1 MKTGNYIKFA
11 AEISS
16 KNEKIYRIFILRV
29 ILTAFCII
37 SGCFICFLFEN
48 KKIIQ
53 DFFSI
58 VVCLIIFLLNIPLE
72 FEMKKR
78 MLKIMDSKINLKRI
92 DFRNFW
98 AFFAICLIK
107 RVISEIFVF
116 FSFVS
121 LDFAY
126 KNVVFNANAV
136 NMFENAV
143 ISSVFFIISLFIILF
158 GIYFCICFSS
168 VEFFYITGSAK
179 NLFASFIL
187 SFYIMKNNA
196 SDFLKLNFFSFFRF
210 FLSEKFF
217 YVQAI
222 YFYIAI
228 MEYENGVFNKWNE
241 KNSKRKSRKK
251 CCLEIF

>member
-168 VEFFYITGSAK
+168 VEFFY
-179 NLFASFIL
+179 
-187 SFYIMKNNA
+187 
-196 SDFLKLNFFSFFRF
+196 
-210 FLSEKFF
+210 
-217 YVQAI
+217 VQAI

>member
-1 MKTGNYIKFA
+1 MRF
-11 AEISS
+11 
-16 KNEKIYRIFILRV
+16 
-29 ILTAFCII
+29 
-37 SGCFICFLFEN
+37 FICFLFEN

-168 VEFFYITGSAK
+168 VEFFYITGSHK
-179 NLFASFIL
+179 DLL
-187 SFYIMKNNA
+187 
-196 SDFLKLNFFSFFRF
+196 
-210 FLSEKFF
+210 
-217 YVQAI
+217 
-222 YFYIAI
+222 
-228 MEYENGVFNKWNE
+228 
-241 KNSKRKSRKK
+241 
-251 CCLEIF
+251 CL